1 MYFLAGILMH
11 VYTIPFSADMRDAH
25 VLNTLDKHKITTLL
39 NQNID
44 LSKYYLFLISF
55 WGNKIPC
62 TFRYHKSI
70 QLTRDHFLFFR
81 KILSENATKSGK
93 GFPEIGHALCL
104 LCKKA

>member
-44 LSKYYLFLISF
+44 LSKYYLFLIS
-55 WGNKIPC
+55 
-62 TFRYHKSI
+62 S
-70 QLTRDHFLFFR
+70 
-81 KILSENATKSGK
+81 
-93 GFPEIGHALCL
+93 
-104 LCKKA
+104 